1 MRYFK
6 MGCIIA
12 GVLAI
17 GFLGMGCEPN
27 AANPKAEITKL
38 PQQWDTTVSESIAA
52 MDAPAWMGVE
62 SVEADVLLHVQPV
75 GAAGYINQFQMRW
88 WPGYYGAGGQLR
100 ASSRA
105 AGKDLF
111 VRVTRGEALQPL
123 DKEATP
129 QQACEIAFTML
140 LRRLG
145 GPMNLAMPS
154 VQPKGKQEVVHL
166 PGGDVVRVGVQG
178 EGMRK
183 AYYFDRTTHL
193 LKYVTVGAD
202 RPGEKG
208 TVTLYEYT
216 KIDGTYWFPSSVR
229 VVLIGEHVLIS
240 DREVWSATIAN
251 VKVLK
256 GKS

>member
-1 MRYFK
+1 MRHFK

-12 GVLAI
+12 GVLAMS
-17 GFLGMGCEPN
+17 FLGMGCEPG
-27 AANPKAEITKL
+27 AASPKAAIMKL

-52 MDAPAWMGVE
+52 MNAPAWVGVE

-75 GAAGYINQFQMRW
+75 GAAGYINQFKMRW

-100 ASSRA
+100 ASASTS
-105 AGKDLF
+105 GTDLF
-111 VRVTRGEALQPL
+111 VRVTRGEALKPL
-123 DKEATP
+123 GKEATA
-129 QQACEIAFTML
+129 QQACEIAFNML

-154 VQPKGKQEVVHL
+154 VQPKGNAEVVHL

-183 AYYFDRTTHL
+183 AYYFDKKTHL
-193 LKYVTVGAD
+193 LKFVTVGGD
-202 RPGEKG
+202 RAGEKG

-216 KIDGTYWFPSSVR
+216 KIDDMYWFPSSVR
-229 VVLIGEHVLIS
+229 VVLIGEHVLVS
-240 DREVWSATIAN
+240 DREVFSATIAN

-256 GKS
+256 GK